1 MDADSLEA
9 AARIYNPS
17 ALLGRRLN
25 ASLVTYRTDTVHA
38 SPPHHFSPGAWDLPY
53 RGVAFHRPETVWVR
67 PIRIMSDTTAR
78 VRFPFGKIPRGFF
91 ELALGGSSLPCG
103 GETGPLPMRQHV
115 YLAVFSPGYPRLVS
129 LPELIGPLVYIA
141 RPEEMCEILS
151 ASTPE
156 EQRSRFDRFWL
167 RLAGSPESA
176 TNLIRQYY
184 TRVEQANLLYS
195 AYKEGWKTDK
205 GMVSIV
211 FGPPGYIDRTYRAES
226 WDYDNG
232 YRFTFRTTTPLRAD
246 EPVRVWI
253 LDRNLGYE
261 QIWNKTIDLLR
272 SGNAF

>member
-1 MDADSLEA
+1 
-9 AARIYNPS
+9 
-17 ALLGRRLN
+17 
-25 ASLVTYRTDTVHA
+25 
-38 SPPHHFSPGAWDLPY
+38 
-53 RGVAFHRPETVWVR
+53 
-67 PIRIMSDTTAR
+67 MSDTTAR

-91 ELALGGSSLPCG
+91 ELALEGSSLPCG